1 MDNEALEAATL
12 IAHRYF
18 GYAARSRQEIVR
30 RLEKAEFAPEII
42 ARVVADMTARGWLD
56 DEAFAQAWVTDRADR
71 KRYGKARLAQELQ
84 RKGVARETVQETL
97 SAVDEDA
104 ELQRG
109 LNAARTKWKPERFA
123 ALDRTEQQAEKNRLA
138 QFLQRRG
145 FGWDIIKKV
154 LAELVANQEEL
165 S

>member
-1 MDNEALEAATL
+1 MDTEALEAAKA
-12 IAHRYF
+12 IAFRYF
-18 GYAARSRQEIVR
+18 GYAARSQQEIVR

-42 ARVVADMTARGWLD
+42 AHVVADMTARGWLD
-56 DEAFAQAWVTDRADR
+56 DEAFAQAWVADRADR

-84 RKGVARETVQETL
+84 RKGVAKETVQETL
-97 SAVDEDA
+97 GAVDEDA

-109 LNAARTKWKPERFA
+109 LNAARTKWKPNTFA
-123 ALDRTEQQAEKNRLA
+123 LLDRSEQQTEKNRLA

-154 LAELVANQEEL
+154 LAELMANQE
-165 S
+165 